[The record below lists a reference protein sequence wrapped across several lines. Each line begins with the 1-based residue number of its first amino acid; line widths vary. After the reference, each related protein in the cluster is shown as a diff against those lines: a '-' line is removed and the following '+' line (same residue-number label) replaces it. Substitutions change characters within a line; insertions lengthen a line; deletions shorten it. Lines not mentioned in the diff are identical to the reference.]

1 MVRCESAE
9 AYAPAAWNGPIATAA
24 VTPERRSLN
33 RAAGSL
39 VTPGGDSAARRYN
52 RWTMVDPGLNGRCI
66 LVTGGN
72 SGIGAAT
79 ALAFAAPGARVVVH
93 YLEQQDLGAGANVR
107 VEHTVLG
114 RQAADAVVRQ
124 ILAAGGEAAAVAA
137 DLTSIDAPGAL
148 LDAAERVLGPVDV
161 LVNNAAHCESPD
173 TVLTA
178 TPESVDRHFAVN
190 TRAAVMLIAEYAR
203 RLQRR
208 GARWGRVINVSTDA
222 ARTFP
227 GQIAY
232 GASKA
237 ALEAFTRSTA
247 VELGPL
253 GITVN
258 AVAPGPVQTGWI
270 DDDLEAQILPTI
282 PLRRLGRPE
291 DIADA
296 IVFLASEQAS
306 WITGQTIQVAG
317 GHAL

>member
-1 MVRCESAE
+1 
-9 AYAPAAWNGPIATAA
+9 
-24 VTPERRSLN
+24 
-33 RAAGSL
+33 
-39 VTPGGDSAARRYN
+39 
-52 RWTMVDPGLNGRCI
+52 MVDPGLDGRCI

-79 ALAFAAPGARVVVH
+79 ALAFAAQGARVVVH
-93 YLEQQDLGAGANVR
+93 YLEQQELRASAHVR
-107 VEHTVLG
+107 VEHTVRG

-137 DLTSIDAPGAL
+137 DLSSPDAPVAL
-148 LDAAERVLGPVDV
+148 LDAAEHVLGPIDV

-173 TVLTA
+173 TLLTA
-178 TPESVDRHFAVN
+178 TPEGVDRHFAVN

-203 RLQRR
+203 RVQRR
-208 GARWGRVINVSTDA
+208 GGRWGRVINVSTDA

-270 DDDLEAQILPTI
+270 SDDLEAQILPSI
-282 PLRRLGRPE
+282 PLRRVGRPE
-291 DIADA
+291 DIASA

-306 WITGQTIQVAG
+306 WITGQTVQVAG